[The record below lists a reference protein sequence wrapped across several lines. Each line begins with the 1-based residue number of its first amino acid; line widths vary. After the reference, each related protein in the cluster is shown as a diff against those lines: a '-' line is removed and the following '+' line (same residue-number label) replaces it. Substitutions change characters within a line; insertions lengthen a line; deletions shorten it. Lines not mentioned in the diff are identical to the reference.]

1 MEKKSH
7 WVSVVLELGLR
18 QIDVVCQHDEY
29 LKIRFQIGRS
39 ANPAVSFVLVITKRE
54 KTLQILVSEI
64 KIRDRR
70 KMWIIIYDIKE
81 LMLIELKSK
90 TFLG

>member
-1 MEKKSH
+1 M
-7 WVSVVLELGLR
+7 SVFLELGLR

-54 KTLQILVSEI
+54 KTLQILDSEV
-64 KIRDRR
+64 KIRDSRIDVDRIKVENFSWVAKRR
-70 KMWIIIYDIKE
+70 K
-81 LMLIELKSK
+81 L
-90 TFLG
+90 